1 MYFGAGS
8 KKIAIMIL
16 MILLKRHS
24 KAELFTGARK
34 NTSANQGNV
43 ILNNNKKNL
52 PITADPI
59 IAPAPSEKDKEDKY
73 LLCVKT
79 KSMSIKFACQT

>member
-8 KKIAIMIL
+8 KKIAIMML

-43 ILNNNKKNL
+43 ILNNNKK
-52 PITADPI
+52 T
-59 IAPAPSEKDKEDKY
+59 Y
-73 LLCVKT
+73 
-79 KSMSIKFACQT
+79 Q